1 MEINTKLKELKRS
14 TNDIEMFNILS
25 KDILKIYSVAG
36 DNIVDVDIDSYAGS
50 FAIVLENDT
59 VDDILNFLNI
69 LDKSGI
75 FGTDIFKFTEINN
88 DDLPLR
94 EILIEMIDCDFGGC
108 GFIDIDYY
116 NKDYSY
122 IIEDILNDD
131 FNDIKKNILL
141 FHYEN

>member
-1 MEINTKLKELKRS
+1 MEINTKLKDLKRV

-36 DNIVDVDIDSYAGS
+36 DNIIDIDIDSYGGN
-50 FAIVLENDT
+50 FTIVLENDT

-69 LDKSGI
+69 LDNSGI

-88 DDLPLR
+88 DELPMR
-94 EILIEMIDCDFGGC
+94 EILIEMIDCDFGC

-116 NKDYSY
+116 DKDYTY
-122 IIEDILNDD
+122 MIEDILNDK
-131 FNDIKKNILL
+131 FNNVKKNILL
-141 FHYEN
+141 FHFDN